1 MSERFLTQRIVEA
14 DCRRWEGCGAIWSF
28 GEFAMLLHVTKFGRE
43 DLAVFDKDR
52 TDGFVQ
58 RFVERMHDSRREFQI
73 AEAVWKL

>member
-1 MSERFLTQRIVEA
+1 
-14 DCRRWEGCGAIWSF
+14 
-28 GEFAMLLHVTKFGRE
+28 MLLHVTKFGRE